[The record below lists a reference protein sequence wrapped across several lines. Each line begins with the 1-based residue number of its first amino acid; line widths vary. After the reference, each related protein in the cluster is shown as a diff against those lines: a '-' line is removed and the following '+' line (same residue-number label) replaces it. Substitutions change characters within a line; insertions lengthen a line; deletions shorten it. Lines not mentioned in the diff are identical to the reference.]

1 MKKYTATEGASP
13 ARSVPARSVP
23 DRSAPAAPHRAAAAP
38 GEPLRIIRFAVS
50 TEERAQ
56 DPESYAAVR

>member
-1 MKKYTATEGASP
+1 MKKYTATEDASP
-13 ARSVPARSVP
+13 ARSAPT
-23 DRSAPAAPHRAAAAP
+23 APAAPHRAAAAP
-38 GEPLRIIRFAVS
+38 GGPLRAIRFAVS